1 MDDHTRRP
9 VVAALPRLAVGQP
22 PPPPRRTVVSVDANH
37 CALYG
42 ICEQEAPDVFTLGV
56 DGRLRYP
63 PGVDAGRVAAVRQAA
78 RLCPM
83 RAISLRDQP

>member
-1 MDDHTRRP
+1 MDEHTRRP
-9 VVAALPRLAVGQP
+9 VAATLPRLAASQP
-22 PPPPRRTVVSVDANH
+22 PAPPRRTALSVDANH

-42 ICEQEAPDVFTLGV
+42 LCEQEAPDVFTLGV

-63 PGVDAGRVAAVRQAA
+63 PAVDAERVAAARQAA